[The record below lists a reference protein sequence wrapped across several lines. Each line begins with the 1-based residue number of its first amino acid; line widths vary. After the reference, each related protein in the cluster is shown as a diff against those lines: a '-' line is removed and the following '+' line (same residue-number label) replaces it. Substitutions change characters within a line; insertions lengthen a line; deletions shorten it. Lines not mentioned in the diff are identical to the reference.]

1 MGTIFRRHLR
11 LPERLEKLRAES
23 IVPEAE
29 HIGMFAQGGKLLG
42 HIWIVPR
49 CSGKVW
55 FVAYIEGREM
65 LKNLSD
71 FLALAKAN
79 NVRLVEM
86 HAATAGMAAWATRKG
101 WQACGCG
108 DFARIV

>member
-1 MGTIFRRHLR
+1 MGTIFRRDLR
-11 LPERLEKLRAES
+11 LPERLEKLRADS

-29 HIGMFAQGGKLLG
+29 RIGMFEVSGKLLG

-49 CSGKVW
+49 CRGRVW
-55 FVAYIEGREM
+55 FVAYIEGRKM
-65 LKNLSD
+65 LQNLTD

-86 HAATAGMAAWATRKG
+86 HAATSGMARWAARHG
-101 WQACGCG
+101 WQACGRG